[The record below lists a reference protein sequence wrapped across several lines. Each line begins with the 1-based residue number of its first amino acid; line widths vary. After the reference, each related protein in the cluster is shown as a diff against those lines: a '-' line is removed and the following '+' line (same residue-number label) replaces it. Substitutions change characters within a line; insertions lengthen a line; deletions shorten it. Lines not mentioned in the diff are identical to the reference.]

1 MALNVF
7 RKNSID
13 DFILAVIGVYIKD
26 TKGLARSFFCAG
38 IKKKNIS
45 DVVLLLFQ

>member
-7 RKNSID
+7 RKNSKD
-13 DFILAVIGVYIKD
+13 YFILAVIAVYIKD

-38 IKKKNIS
+38 IKKNIS

>member
-13 DFILAVIGVYIKD
+13 YFILAVIGVYIKD
-26 TKGLARSFFCAG
+26 TKGLARSFFVQAL
-38 IKKKNIS
+38 KKKHI
-45 DVVLLLFQ
+45 